1 MVKTSMYRGE
11 VWVINLD
18 PTLGAE
24 IRKSRPAVV
33 VNDDAMGILPLK
45 VIVPLTDWKERY
57 SAAPWLVQI
66 LPSSTNGL
74 QKPSA
79 ADAFQVRSVSEQ
91 RFLQRLGFLS
101 ASEMEQVTA
110 ALAAVLSIS

>member
-1 MVKTSMYRGE
+1 MVRGE

-18 PTLGAE
+18 PTIGAE

-33 VNDDAMGILPLK
+33 VNDDAMGVLPLK
-45 VIVPLTDWKERY
+45 VIVPLTDWKDRY
-57 SAAPWLVQI
+57 RAAPWLVPI

-74 QKPSA
+74 QKPSG

-91 RFLQRLGFLS
+91 RCFVRRLGFLS

-110 ALAAVLSIS
+110 ALAAVLSIR